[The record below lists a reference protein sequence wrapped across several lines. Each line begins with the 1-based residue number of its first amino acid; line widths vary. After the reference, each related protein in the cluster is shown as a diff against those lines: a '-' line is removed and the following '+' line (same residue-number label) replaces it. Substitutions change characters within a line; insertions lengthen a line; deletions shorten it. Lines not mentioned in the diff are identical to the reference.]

1 MAGIKRMRVSA
12 ALVVLAMV
20 MLAGQSMAL
29 TVSHGAPIR
38 PTGWPQ
44 AVRLRVASAMSDAIT
59 LLRGRTIGTY
69 GRAGWG
75 SFRLRG

>member
-12 ALVVLAMV
+12 ALVVLAMF
-20 MLAGQSMAL
+20 MLAGQSLAM

-44 AVRLRVASAMSDAIT
+44 AVRLRVTSALSDAIT
-59 LLRGRTIGTY
+59 LLHGRTLGAY
-69 GRAGWG
+69 GRVGWG
-75 SFRLRG
+75 SFRLR